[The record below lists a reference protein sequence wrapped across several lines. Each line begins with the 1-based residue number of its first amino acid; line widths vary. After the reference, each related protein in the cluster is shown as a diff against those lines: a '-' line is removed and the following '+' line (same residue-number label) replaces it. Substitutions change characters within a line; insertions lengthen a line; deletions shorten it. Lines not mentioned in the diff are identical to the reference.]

1 MNASARGRRIVAMLV
16 LAPFVGFFVVAA
28 IWVQSRLAPLP
39 SGELSSLHFPEPIE
53 LTVGGQPVRVSRF
66 VLNIDRRTLTLER
79 DELAFN
85 DYGDAT
91 RTGGEKPIA
100 LPVSMEREWI
110 FDRFEIVPPRRFDQR
125 LRLVAHKGNPNNFRL
140 IIVSGTRLSRIIDLR
155 PPEVI
160 PDEFGDWPQAD
171 TFQFKSMSYGP
182 QRHDYSGLG
191 VSGSLAKGGQISYDP
206 NYYHFTPEGDVTGS
220 TLLGFESPK
229 VRFQPL
235 APDPSGRGRR
245 AFELI
250 VKPPEL
256 AGAGDE
262 RAPILDGQH
271 ILVLGPTELS
281 EHRMIVRKEGR
292 PVQIMR
298 LINRERDHFRSS
310 LRSRLNRLPDHDRTM
325 FRELGAHRSFGVY
338 FSADPREDPNG
349 HITALYGL
357 GGDLAKVDAILA
369 QLPHLTELGFRDAK
383 VPASGLASLERLR
396 KLRSVSFQS
405 CSISD
410 EGLRSIGLAFGLK
423 NLSVSESEGFTS
435 AGLGHL
441 GKLEE
446 LNGLIIRRE
455 GNPKDGPPLAEGLKH
470 LVKLKSLSSLN
481 LTGQHVT
488 DEGLASIG
496 KLPALATLEL
506 SGALLTDAGLNH
518 LVGMKHLTRL
528 ILHGPTGITPKG
540 FAEFRAKMPLTLF
553 P

>member
-1 MNASARGRRIVAMLV
+1 MNASARGRRIVAGILLGSV
-16 LAPFVGFFVVAA
+16 ASSFLVAA
-28 IWVQSRLAPLP
+28 IWVQRRIAPLP
-39 SGELSSLHFPEPIE
+39 TGELSSLHFPEPIE
-53 LTVGGQPVRVSRF
+53 LTISGSTVRVSRF
-66 VLNIDRRTLTLER
+66 VLNIDRRSLTLER

-91 RTGGEKPIA
+91 RTGGEKPIVLA
-100 LPVSMEREWI
+100 VSLEREWI

-125 LRLVAHKGNPNNFRL
+125 LRLAVVKGNPNNFRL
-140 IIVSGTRLSRIIDLR
+140 IILAGTRLSRIIDLR

-171 TFQFKSMSYGP
+171 TFHFNSISYGS
-182 QRHDYSGLG
+182 QRHNYSGLG
-191 VSGSLAKGGQISYDP
+191 VSGSLGKGGQVSYDP
-206 NYYHFTPEGDVTGS
+206 NSYHFTPEGDVTGS

-235 APDPSGRGRR
+235 GPDPSGRSRR

-298 LINRERDHFRSS
+298 LINRERDHFRSI
-310 LRSRLNRLPDHDRTM
+310 RSRFDRLPDVDREK
-325 FRELGAHRSFGVY
+325 FFELGTHGSFGAY
-338 FSADPREDPNG
+338 FSSDPQGN
-349 HITALYGL
+349 ITALYGV
-357 GGDLAKVDAILA
+357 GGDLAKVDGILA

-423 NLSVSESEGFTS
+423 NLSISESEGFTS
-435 AGLGHL
+435 AGLAHL
-441 GKLEE
+441 GELEE

-455 GNPKDGPPLAEGLKH
+455 GDPKEGPPLAEGLKH
-470 LVKLKSLSSLN
+470 LVKLKSLSGLN

-540 FAEFRAKMPLTLF
+540 FTEFRAKMPLTLF